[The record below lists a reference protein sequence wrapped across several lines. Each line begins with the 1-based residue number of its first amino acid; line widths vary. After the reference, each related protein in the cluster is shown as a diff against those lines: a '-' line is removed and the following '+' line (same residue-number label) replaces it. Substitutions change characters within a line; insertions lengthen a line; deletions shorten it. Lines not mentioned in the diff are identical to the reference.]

1 MHELVAPLFYVIQSD
16 CDSYQSLRSLAL
28 QSSDPATAATLKDLE
43 NSTGELF
50 DRESVEA
57 DVYTLFQSLMD
68 VMGGEITRS
77 ESIKR
82 RKRMTFTCLSRLVHL
97 WKDSSLFLVRVGR
110 WQALEQTSGQQLRQ
124 QAGLQSQLHSRR
136 SSEETRSCTLHQAG
150 ETGDIPPAVWHP
162 LAAAVVRTRVQFP
175 LYSPAVGHNLC

>member
-16 CDSYQSLRSLAL
+16 CDSYQSLRSLAV

-68 VMGGEITRS
+68 VMGGEITRVNK
-77 ESIKR
+77 EEKEND
-82 RKRMTFTCLSRLVHL
+82 FHLSV
-97 WKDSSLFLVRVGR
+97 
-110 WQALEQTSGQQLRQ
+110 
-124 QAGLQSQLHSRR
+124 
-136 SSEETRSCTLHQAG
+136 
-150 ETGDIPPAVWHP
+150 
-162 LAAAVVRTRVQFP
+162 
-175 LYSPAVGHNLC
+175 